1 MKARKVFRFD
11 DNFGEQKDS
20 LTFRRRFRDDRNLTR
35 GIIREKKEV
44 EKFFF
49 PVSHNFAFFK
59 RLESEAL
66 NAARLGRIFFP
77 SLRFHNQTRE
87 MD

>member
-1 MKARKVFRFD
+1 MTTSEK
-11 DNFGEQKDS
+11 QKDS
-20 LTFRRRFRDDRNLTR
+20 LTFSRCFRDDRNLTR
-35 GIIREKKEV
+35 GIIRQKKEV

-66 NAARLGRIFFP
+66 DAARLERELFSLASFP
-77 SLRFHNQTRE
+77 
-87 MD
+87 